1 MKGLVVVLAVVVGLL
16 AVLPPATAG
25 ELDPVVARLLKDA
38 DPTETVS
45 VVVFMADA
53 VDVLAMNDQLNRSR
67 ATRESRHYQVVTA
80 LQAKAV
86 ATQGP
91 VLSMIE
97 RAYLAGG
104 VEYFEPFWIANCI
117 RVDATPAVIHELA
130 ARDDVGVV
138 YYNYPIELI
147 EAEDADPVAL
157 DGMLLDPNRRTAG
170 PRSPEPGV
178 NAVRAPEVWAYGYD
192 GTGVLVSTLDTGVEG
207 SHPALASRWRGV
219 ADPRYAGHPEW
230 AFFDPVTSW
239 TFPQDSGSHGTH
251 TMGSVCGGAPGDQVG
266 VAPGAQWIHAAV
278 IDRASLTQTCT
289 DAVLAY
295 QWLIDPDG
303 NPSTV
308 WDVPDVCSNSWGIA
322 TSHSI
327 PPWSSPCD
335 SSFWSYLDACEAA
348 GTVILFSAGN
358 EGSAANTLRRP
369 ADRATD
375 DYRTCSVGGIDANS
389 PPNWTVYNSSSRGP
403 TYCSPDG
410 SAAIKPEVTAPA
422 VSVRSSTPG
431 SNYGTKTGTSMA
443 SPHVNGVVALM
454 RQACPDLTP
463 DEIKQILYDTAEDL
477 GPVGKDNDFGYGLVD
492 AYDAVLMAETMCGPS
507 PPRAQDGY
515 YETAVDTAVVVDFVA
530 TDYDGLPDP
539 PGAMTFKVISLPA
552 AGNTV
557 ADAYNG
563 HVIQAGEL
571 PYELLAGGNQV
582 VYTPTGGFWGEDT
595 FQFVADDGGV
605 PPEGGESDPAT
616 TTVLVM
622 FDPPVIATTSLPDGY
637 LNVAYG
643 PFALQADDGQPALE
657 WTIANEGL
665 YYEGN
670 LGASY
675 FSAVGTAQG
684 WQDDDGSWSYALPFS
699 FPYYDQTYTSV
710 WVCSNGFLDFA
721 SNSDDWSNTEGELI
735 SNVRIAA
742 LWDDL
747 RTDQGGDI
755 YIDDTVA
762 GQVTFRWDAVT
773 YTGQYPC
780 NISCTL
786 FDTGRIEF
794 HYGSGNT
801 NLTPTIGISSGNGT
815 DYLLSQYNNAT
826 SLTNANSLEVYP
838 PSPLPAGME
847 LTPAGMLQG
856 TPTEDGVYTP
866 LVRVTDSLGRF
877 DEVEFT
883 LTISPDVPMYVVSSD
898 PVHGAID
905 ARRPMDPDTMAAQGW
920 TGVAL
925 TFSAAAGS
933 LTPADFDLSEV
944 CVAGACDGV
953 APTVDSVVGAGVVA
967 TLTFDRPIDPE
978 AWTVVTHTASG
989 SQVALGFLPAD
1000 ADGSGTSNTFDVLAV
1015 IDLINDALGGGS
1027 PAMHQADIDRS
1038 ETIALNDLL
1047 VLIDLLNGSP
1057 PFASYLQAELPAV
1070 P

>member
-38 DPTETVS
+38 DPSETVS

-375 DYRTCSVGGIDANS
+375 DYRTCSVGGINANS

-492 AYDAVLMAETMCGPS
+492 AYEAVLMAEDMCGPH
-507 PPRAQDGY
+507 PPEAFDLDVSVPWGTPIDIELY
-515 YETAVDTAVVVDFVA
+515 AEDDL
-530 TDYDGLPDP
+530 LPDP
-539 PGAMTFKVISLPA
+539 PGGFVYLVTALPQHGSLTDTA
-552 AGNTV
+552 AGPITSV
-557 ADAYNG
+557 
-563 HVIQAGEL
+563 
-571 PYELLAGGNQV
+571 PYTLFGGN
-582 VYTPTGGFWGEDT
+582 DT
-595 FQFVADDGGV
+595 VTYVAEAGYAGADSFAYAANDGGV
-605 PPEGGESDPAT
+605 PPEGGQSNVATVSITVTVPSSSPLITFPLNSDPGWAVEGDWAFGQPTGAGSHDRDPSSGYSGDNVYGYNLNGDYSNNMTQTMYLTTPALDMRLIAEAELRFWRWLGVERVVFDRASIEISTDGVNWNLLWVNGGTSISDGWWSYRTIDISTYADGHETVYLRWGMGPTDDSGTYPGWNIDDVEIWGVALPPPMQIVASDPADGA
-616 TTVLVM
+616 VDARQPI
-622 FDPPVIATTSLPDGY
+622 DPNNLQVQGWDSVVVTFSQNAAAVDMTD
-637 LNVAYG
+637 
-643 PFALQADDGQPALE
+643 FAL
-657 WTIANEGL
+657 
-665 YYEGN
+665 
-670 LGASY
+670 
-675 FSAVGTAQG
+675 
-684 WQDDDGSWSYALPFS
+684 
-699 FPYYDQTYTSV
+699 
-710 WVCSNGFLDFA
+710 
-721 SNSDDWSNTEGELI
+721 TEE
-735 SNVRIAA
+735 
-742 LWDDL
+742 
-747 RTDQGGDI
+747 
-755 YIDDTVA
+755 
-762 GQVTFRWDAVT
+762 
-773 YTGQYPC
+773 
-780 NISCTL
+780 
-786 FDTGRIEF
+786 
-794 HYGSGNT
+794 
-801 NLTPTIGISSGNGT
+801 
-815 DYLLSQYNNAT
+815 
-826 SLTNANSLEVYP
+826 
-838 PSPLPAGME
+838 
-847 LTPAGMLQG
+847 
-856 TPTEDGVYTP
+856 
-866 LVRVTDSLGRF
+866 
-877 DEVEFT
+877 
-883 LTISPDVPMYVVSSD
+883 
-898 PVHGAID
+898 
-905 ARRPMDPDTMAAQGW
+905 
-920 TGVAL
+920 
-925 TFSAAAGS
+925 
-933 LTPADFDLSEV
+933 

-953 APTVDSVVGAGVVA
+953 APSITNIVVDGVNV

-978 AWTVVTHTASG
+978 AWTVLTYLDGGADDV
-989 SQVALGFLPAD
+989 VRLGFLPAD
-1000 ADGSGTSNTFDVLAV
+1000 ADASLTSNTFDVLAA

-1027 PAMHQADIDRS
+1027 PDPIHCDIDRS
-1038 ETIALNDLL
+1038 GTISLSDLL
-1047 VLIDLLNGSP
+1047 VLVDLLNGTA
-1057 PFASYLQAELPAV
+1057 PFDAYLGAQLPAM